1 MIVSV
6 FILILLKEWK
16 LTFSAYAGSVS
27 PFLQSFA
34 SLEIQEF
41 PYFAKRPIAMR
52 VFSLLDKFGSSF
64 TTANTSLTSSQ
75 DIASEDVGNKSN
87 ENSKRYFMR

>member
-1 MIVSV
+1 
-6 FILILLKEWK
+6 
-16 LTFSAYAGSVS
+16 
-27 PFLQSFA
+27 
-34 SLEIQEF
+34 
-41 PYFAKRPIAMR
+41 MR